1 MNGSHPLPPVLS
13 SKLAEFRRRVWII
26 KLAEGILAAAFGL
39 AISYLLVLGLDRLV
53 NTPAWLRGLFLF
65 AGALVPGLGLPLKWH
80 KWVWRQRRLEDAARL
95 LRHKFPRLGD
105 QLLGIVELAKE
116 DSKLTGRSE
125 RLVQAA
131 MAQADEAVKDQ
142 DFRNAVPR
150 AKHRQWGW
158 AAAGAVAVVVAGFV
172 TINDAARNAFVRWLM
187 PWKATERYTFAR
199 IQELPN
205 PLVVPE
211 AESFT
216 LPVSLTKESKWT
228 PEKATGSIDG
238 QPEISAAR
246 HDAAYALA
254 FPPQK
259 KDTEVFVKVGDVRE
273 TITLQ
278 PRPRPE
284 LKSLQVKLKLPD
296 YLQYKTEPVT
306 EVRGDTVS
314 VLQGAQAT
322 FEAAA
327 SRELVNAEIDGQP
340 AKTEGDRI
348 ISNPQPVDGERS
360 VKFEWKDNLGLTARV
375 PLVVKVQ
382 PAEDEAPKI
391 AARRETQEQVVLES
405 EVVVFEVSASDDFGV
420 KQLGLEWKGIDD
432 GTKREKSEGSKVAAA
447 GAPETKNVEARATF
461 CATREGVPPQSL
473 EVRVWAEDYLPG
485 RERSRSASFVLHV
498 LNKTDHALW
507 VTQQMTK
514 WLEAA
519 KETYEREQQLH
530 VTNKELRAMS
540 AADLDRP
547 ENRRKV
553 AAQSAAE
560 NANGERLNALTDAGR
575 NLAEQATKNDE
586 FDAARLESWAT
597 MLESLN
603 DIAQNR
609 MPNVADLL
617 KQSADAKADAQ
628 LAQNSGNNGQQQ
640 PGQKGQESQSQQNP
654 SGDQKPGDQQTA
666 QNNSDSQDSQ
676 SQQAPKDAVPQEQ
689 AGGKTAPQIAKGD
702 MSPSGKPSPV
712 DPNAKQPEKAPSISL
727 TESTMNKAE
736 PEKGPDGKPKPPS
749 AGKLGLPGNGLAA
762 GPKKDGDEPP
772 PAESSAQENLDQG
785 IKEQKDLLAE
795 FARVSDQLSE
805 ILASL
810 EASTFV
816 KRLKAASREQ
826 QQLAGA
832 ISEKTLDAFGIVREP
847 ARKSL
852 DEIKAEE
859 KKELEEKVTGFVEK
873 LFARREAPA
882 PAKPAAAPA
891 EKEAPFVTTY
901 APLASSRAKTQSD
914 VVKVI
919 QSDLEAYAQRKP
931 DQFFKKV
938 LGEMK
943 QTKIITELKRV
954 GDRAA
959 DNLSGNAIHGAE
971 YWADTLDRWAEE
983 MVKAAGQ
990 CSNCSS
996 CSGDSLPPEIILKVM
1011 QALRD
1016 EMKLRDETREL
1027 ENTKPAVE
1035 EEEFA
1040 TRARKLGTEQDRI
1053 KEHTDTAIG
1062 DIEAI
1067 QGGRQ
1072 KFGKEIALLSRVVEV
1087 MDEAAGILRE
1097 PDTGAPA
1104 IAAETEAIELLLETK
1119 RNNPNGGGGGGGNPG
1134 GGGNGT
1140 TRSAALAS
1148 LGPGGDPNANIKA
1161 RPVGQAT
1168 GRAGREFPEEFRSGL
1183 DSYFSNLEGTG
1194 KP

>member
-13 SKLAEFRRRVWII
+13 SKLAEFRRRVWVV

-39 AISYLLVLGLDRLV
+39 AVSYLFVLGLDRLI
-53 NTPAWLRGLFLF
+53 NTPAWLRGLFLL

-95 LRHKFPRLGD
+95 LRHRFPRLGD

-142 DFRNAVPR
+142 DFTHAVPA

-158 AAAGAVAVVVAGFV
+158 AAAGATAVVVAGFV

-187 PWKATERYTFAR
+187 PWKHTERYTFAR
-199 IQELPN
+199 IQPLPN

-216 LPVSLTKESKWT
+216 LPMNIMLDAKWV
-228 PEKATGSIDG
+228 PDNASGSIAG
-238 QPEISAAR
+238 QPEVTTQITSQPGEETYREAS
-246 HDAAYALA
+246 LK

-259 KDTEVFVKVGDVRE
+259 RDTEIFVKVGDVRE
-273 TITLQ
+273 TISLQ

-284 LKSLQVKLKLPD
+284 LKSLHVKLKLPE
-296 YLQYKTEPVT
+296 YLEYKTEPVT
-306 EVRGDTVS
+306 EVRGDMVS
-314 VLQGAQAT
+314 VLKGAVAT

-327 SRELVNAEIDGQP
+327 SRELANARIDGQP
-340 AKTEGDRI
+340 ARTEGDRI
-348 ISNPQPVDGERS
+348 ISAAQPVEAERK

-375 PLVVKVQ
+375 PLELKVQ

-405 EVVVFEVSASDDFGV
+405 EVVVFEISASDDFGV
-420 KQLGLEWKGIDD
+420 KQLGLAWKSLDN
-432 GTKREKSEGSKVAAA
+432 GTKKETTEGSKVAAA
-447 GAPETKNVEARATF
+447 GAPETKRVESRATF

-485 RERSRSASFVLHV
+485 RKRSESASFVLHV

-507 VTQQMTK
+507 LTQQMTK

-540 AADLDRP
+540 AEDLDRP

-553 AAQSAAE
+553 AAQAAAE
-560 NANGERLNALTDAGR
+560 SSNGERLNSLTEAGR
-575 NLAEQATKNDE
+575 NLAEQATKNTE
-586 FDAARLESWAT
+586 FDARRLESWAK

-617 KQSADAKADAQ
+617 KKSADAKADAKM
-628 LAQNSGNNGQQQ
+628 AQNGQSGQQQ
-640 PGQKGQESQSQQNP
+640 PGQPGKESPQGKESQGQPGES
-654 SGDQKPGDQQTA
+654 KPGEPQTA
-666 QNNSDSQDSQ
+666 QNSDGQNSP
-676 SQQAPKDAVPQEQ
+676 SQQAPKDAVPQESS
-689 AGGKTAPQIAKGD
+689 AGKSSPQIAKGET
-702 MSPSGKPSPV
+702 SPGGKPTPV

-736 PEKGPDGKPKPPS
+736 PEKDGNGKPKPPS

-762 GPKKDGDEPP
+762 GPKKEGDEPP
-772 PAESSAQENLDQG
+772 PAESSAQEQLDEG
-785 IKEQKDLLAE
+785 IKEQKELLAE
-795 FARVSDQLSE
+795 FARVSDQLGE

-816 KRLKAASREQ
+816 KRFKAASREQ
-826 QQLAGA
+826 QQLAGT

-847 ARKSL
+847 ARKTL
-852 DEIKAEE
+852 EEIKAEE
-859 KKELEEKVTGFVEK
+859 T
-873 LFARREAPA
+873 
-882 PAKPAAAPA
+882 A
-891 EKEAPFVTTY
+891 EKQAKVESFLDGLFGPKKDAVAAEAGAGGKPVRKDPPKEKEEAPFVTTY
-901 APLASSRAKTQSD
+901 APLASSKAKTQSD

-919 QSDLEAYAQRKP
+919 QSDLEAYYQRKP
-931 DQFFKKV
+931 ATYFKKII
-938 LGEMK
+938 GEMK
-943 QTKIITELKRV
+943 QTKITSELRRV
-954 GDRAA
+954 GERAA

-983 MVKAAGQ
+983 MVKVADGF
-990 CSNCSS
+990 
-996 CSGDSLPPEIILKVM
+996 
-1011 QALRD
+1011 
-1016 EMKLRDETREL
+1016 T
-1027 ENTKPAVE
+1027 
-1035 EEEFA
+1035 
-1040 TRARKLGTEQDRI
+1040 
-1053 KEHTDTAIG
+1053 
-1062 DIEAI
+1062 
-1067 QGGRQ
+1067 
-1072 KFGKEIALLSRVVEV
+1072 
-1087 MDEAAGILRE
+1087 
-1097 PDTGAPA
+1097 
-1104 IAAETEAIELLLETK
+1104 
-1119 RNNPNGGGGGGGNPG
+1119 
-1134 GGGNGT
+1134 
-1140 TRSAALAS
+1140 
-1148 LGPGGDPNANIKA
+1148 
-1161 RPVGQAT
+1161 
-1168 GRAGREFPEEFRSGL
+1168 
-1183 DSYFSNLEGTG
+1183 
-1194 KP
+1194 

>member
-13 SKLAEFRRRVWII
+13 SKLAEFRRRVWVV

-39 AISYLLVLGLDRLV
+39 AVSYLFVLGLDRFI

-116 DSKLTGRSE
+116 DCKTTGRSE

-142 DFRNAVPR
+142 DFTHAVPA

-158 AAAGAVAVVVAGFV
+158 AAAGATAVVVAGFV

-187 PWKATERYTFAR
+187 PWKHTERYTFAR
-199 IQELPN
+199 IQPLPN

-211 AESFT
+211 GEKSVLMAG
-216 LPVSLTKESKWT
+216 LTPESKWQ
-228 PEKATGSIDG
+228 PKSATADIAG
-238 QPEISAAR
+238 QPTVVAELGGLIGDKPGEVASGRYWFNIPA
-246 HDAAYALA
+246 
-254 FPPQK
+254 QK
-259 KDTEVFVKVGDVRE
+259 KDTEIFVKVGDVRE
-273 TITLQ
+273 TIALQ

-284 LKSLQVKLKLPD
+284 LKSLHVKLKLPD

-306 EVRGDTVS
+306 EVRGDMVS
-314 VLQGAQAT
+314 VLKGAVAT
-322 FEAAA
+322 FEVAA
-327 SRELVNAEIDGQP
+327 SRELANAQIDGQP
-340 AKTEGDRI
+340 ARTEGERI
-348 ISNPQPVDGERS
+348 ISAAQPVETERK
-360 VKFEWKDNLGLTARV
+360 VKFEWKDNLGLTARD
-375 PLVVKVQ
+375 PLEVKVQ

-391 AARRETQEQVVLES
+391 AARRETQEQVLLES

-420 KQLGLEWKGIDD
+420 KQLGLTWKSLDD
-432 GTKREKSEGSKVAAA
+432 GTKKEATEGSKVAAA
-447 GAPETKNVEARATF
+447 GAPETKSVESRATF

-485 RERSRSASFVLHV
+485 RKRSESASFVLHV

-507 VTQQMTK
+507 LTQQMTK

-540 AADLDRP
+540 AEDLDRP

-553 AAQSAAE
+553 AAQAAAE
-560 NANGERLNALTDAGR
+560 SSNGERLNSLTEAGR
-575 NLAEQATKNDE
+575 NLAEQATKNTE
-586 FDAARLESWAT
+586 FDAKRLESWAK

-617 KQSADAKADAQ
+617 KKSADAKADAKM
-628 LAQNSGNNGQQQ
+628 AQNGQSGQQQ
-640 PGQKGQESQSQQNP
+640 PGQPGKESAQGKESQGQP
-654 SGDQKPGDQQTA
+654 GEPKPGEPQTA
-666 QNNSDSQDSQ
+666 QNGESQNSQ
-676 SQQAPKDAVPQEQ
+676 SPQAPKDALPQEPS
-689 AGGKTAPQIAKGD
+689 AGKSAPQIAKGD
-702 MSPSGKPSPV
+702 ISPSGKPTPV

-762 GPKKDGDEPP
+762 GPKKDGEEPP
-772 PAESSAQENLDQG
+772 PAESSAQEQLDEG

-795 FARVSDQLSE
+795 FARVSDQLGE

-816 KRLKAASREQ
+816 KRFKAASREQ
-826 QQLAGA
+826 QQLAGT

-847 ARKSL
+847 ARKTL
-852 DEIKAEE
+852 EEIKAEE
-859 KKELEEKVTGFVEK
+859 KVEK
-873 LFARREAPA
+873 QAKVEGFLDGLFGPKKDAVAEEPGAVAKTEKKDAP
-882 PAKPAAAPA
+882 K

-901 APLASSRAKTQSD
+901 APLASSKAKSQSD

-919 QSDLEAYAQRKP
+919 QSDLEAYYQRKP
-931 DQFFKKV
+931 ATYFKKII
-938 LGEMK
+938 GEMK
-943 QTKIITELKRV
+943 QTKVTAELRRV

-971 YWADTLDRWAEE
+971 FWADTLDRWAEE
-983 MVKAAGQ
+983 MVKVADGF
-990 CSNCSS
+990 
-996 CSGDSLPPEIILKVM
+996 
-1011 QALRD
+1011 
-1016 EMKLRDETREL
+1016 T
-1027 ENTKPAVE
+1027 
-1035 EEEFA
+1035 
-1040 TRARKLGTEQDRI
+1040 
-1053 KEHTDTAIG
+1053 
-1062 DIEAI
+1062 
-1067 QGGRQ
+1067 
-1072 KFGKEIALLSRVVEV
+1072 
-1087 MDEAAGILRE
+1087 
-1097 PDTGAPA
+1097 
-1104 IAAETEAIELLLETK
+1104 
-1119 RNNPNGGGGGGGNPG
+1119 
-1134 GGGNGT
+1134 
-1140 TRSAALAS
+1140 
-1148 LGPGGDPNANIKA
+1148 
-1161 RPVGQAT
+1161 
-1168 GRAGREFPEEFRSGL
+1168 
-1183 DSYFSNLEGTG
+1183 
-1194 KP
+1194 

>member
-13 SKLAEFRRRVWII
+13 SKLAEFRRRVWVV

-39 AISYLLVLGLDRLV
+39 AISYLFVLGLDRLF
-53 NTPAWLRGLFLF
+53 NTPAWLRGLFLL

-131 MAQADEAVKDQ
+131 MAQADDAVKDQ
-142 DFRNAVPR
+142 DFTNAVPA

-158 AAAGAVAVVVAGFV
+158 AAAGATAVVVAGFV

-187 PWKATERYTFAR
+187 PWKQTERYTFAR
-199 IQELPN
+199 VEPLPN

-228 PEKATGSIDG
+228 PESATGSIDG
-238 QPEISAAR
+238 QPEILAKR
-246 HDAAYALA
+246 NDAAYALS

-259 KDTEVFVKVGDVRE
+259 KDTEIFVKVGDVRE
-273 TITLQ
+273 TIALQ

-284 LKSLQVKLKLPD
+284 LKSLHVKLKLPD

-306 EVRGDTVS
+306 EVRGDMVS
-314 VLQGAQAT
+314 VLKGAQAT

-340 AKTEGDRI
+340 ARTEGERI
-348 ISNPQPVDGERS
+348 ISTAQPVEAERS

-420 KQLGLEWKGIDD
+420 KQLGLEWKTLDD
-432 GTKREKSEGSKVAAA
+432 GTKKEKTEGSKVAAA
-447 GAPETKNVEARATF
+447 GEPEKKNVEARATF

-473 EVRVWAEDYLPG
+473 EVRVWADDYLPG

-507 VTQQMTK
+507 LTQQMTK

-530 VTNKELRAMS
+530 VTNKELRSMS
-540 AADLDRP
+540 AEELDRP

-560 NANGERLNALTDAGR
+560 SSNGERLNSLTEAGR

-586 FDAARLESWAT
+586 FDAKRLESWAT
-597 MLESLN
+597 MLESLD
-603 DIAQNR
+603 DIAKNR

-617 KQSADAKADAQ
+617 KKSADAKADAQ
-628 LAQNSGNNGQQQ
+628 MAKNGQQGQQQ
-640 PGQKGQESQSQQNP
+640 PGAGSPQGKESQGQQNP

-666 QNNSDSQDSQ
+666 QNNSDSQNSQ
-676 SQQAPKDAVPQEQ
+676 SQQAQKDAVPQEQ
-689 AGGKTAPQIAKGD
+689 SGGKSAPQIAKGD
-702 MSPSGKPSPV
+702 MSPSGKPTPV

-762 GPKKDGDEPP
+762 GPKKDSEEPP
-772 PAESSAQENLDQG
+772 PAESSAQENLDEG

-795 FARVSDQLSE
+795 FARVSDQLGE

-816 KRLKAASREQ
+816 KRFKAASREQ
-826 QQLAGA
+826 QQLAGT

-847 ARKSL
+847 AKKTL
-852 DEIKAEE
+852 DELKAEE

-882 PAKPAAAPA
+882 PVKVEEKKP

-901 APLASSRAKTQSD
+901 APLAGSRAKTQSD

-919 QSDLEAYAQRKP
+919 QSDLEAYYQRKP
-931 DQFFKKV
+931 VTYFKKV

-943 QTKIITELKRV
+943 QAKIISELKRV
-954 GDRAA
+954 GDRAE

-983 MVKAAGQ
+983 MVK
-990 CSNCSS
+990 
-996 CSGDSLPPEIILKVM
+996 V
-1011 QALRD
+1011 
-1016 EMKLRDETREL
+1016 
-1027 ENTKPAVE
+1027 
-1035 EEEFA
+1035 
-1040 TRARKLGTEQDRI
+1040 
-1053 KEHTDTAIG
+1053 
-1062 DIEAI
+1062 
-1067 QGGRQ
+1067 
-1072 KFGKEIALLSRVVEV
+1072 
-1087 MDEAAGILRE
+1087 
-1097 PDTGAPA
+1097 
-1104 IAAETEAIELLLETK
+1104 AEGFT
-1119 RNNPNGGGGGGGNPG
+1119 
-1134 GGGNGT
+1134 
-1140 TRSAALAS
+1140 
-1148 LGPGGDPNANIKA
+1148 
-1161 RPVGQAT
+1161 
-1168 GRAGREFPEEFRSGL
+1168 
-1183 DSYFSNLEGTG
+1183 
-1194 KP
+1194 